1 MGDSGDSLFEGVDG
15 VAVSG
20 AHCGEGEGLEG
31 QAESVGVEVGVVAA
45 DRTGLFQGSQ
55 AAVAGRKAEADA
67 PGQFGNSQAPV
78 LLQFSKNLPV

>member
-1 MGDSGDSLFEGVDG
+1 VGDGGDSLFEGVDG